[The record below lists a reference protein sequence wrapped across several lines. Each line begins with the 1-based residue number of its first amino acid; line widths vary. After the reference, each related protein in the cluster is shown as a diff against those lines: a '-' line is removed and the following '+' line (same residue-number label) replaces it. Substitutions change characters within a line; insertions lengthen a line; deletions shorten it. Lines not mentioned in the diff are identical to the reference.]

1 MSKLNQL
8 VDIQKKI
15 IVLALI
21 HAYAYFFFLPLIT
34 TGKEKH

>member
-15 IVLALI
+15 FFLALI
-21 HAYAYFFFLPLIT
+21 LAYAYVLPLIT